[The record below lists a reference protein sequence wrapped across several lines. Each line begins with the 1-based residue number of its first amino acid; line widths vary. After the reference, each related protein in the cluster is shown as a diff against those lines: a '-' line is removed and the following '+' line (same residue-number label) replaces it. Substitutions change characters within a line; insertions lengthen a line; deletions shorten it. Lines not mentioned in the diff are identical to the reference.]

1 MAVLAIRRSGTR
13 PMGAT
18 LRHPEGGGTV
28 CKYVLGPERRGYDV
42 CEELCILALVVSARI
57 RRT

>member
-1 MAVLAIRRSGTR
+1 
-13 PMGAT
+13 MGAT
-18 LRHPEGGGTV
+18 LRRPEGGGTV